1 MIRIV
6 RASDPV
12 SAGAEVG
19 AEALLLSVGTDL
31 EALTSAERSLARQ
44 AGADT
49 LGRLHSLGDLPMGGA
64 VVTPGGELPF
74 PFLIHVVIRSPE
86 EAVSEAG
93 IRRAFLNGLRQASE
107 WGVETLAVPPLGIGA
122 GNLDA
127 EDAARVMVEALQV
140 HRMSSFLPRTLVV
153 LVGGRYEEEVFL
165 QVSRRLVPPDPD
177 QGVGGGK
184 GD

>member
-1 MIRIV
+1 MIRV
-6 RASDPV
+6 LRAGDPV

-19 AEALLLSVGTDL
+19 AEALLLSVGTGL

-44 AGADT
+44 AGAET
-49 LGRLHSLGDLPMGGA
+49 LGRLQSLGDLPMGGA

-86 EAVSEAG
+86 EAVSAAG

-107 WGVETLAVPPLGIGA
+107 WGVETLAAPPLGIGA

-177 QGVGGGK
+177 REVGGGE

>member
-1 MIRIV
+1 MIRVV

-12 SAGAEVG
+12 AAGADVG
-19 AEALLLSVGTDL
+19 ADALLLSVGTDL
-31 EALTSAERSLARQ
+31 EALTSAERGLARQ
-44 AGADT
+44 AGAAI
-49 LGRLHSLGDLPMGGA
+49 LGRLQSLGDLPMGGA

-93 IRRAFLNGLRQASE
+93 IRRAFLNGLRQAGE
-107 WGVETLAVPPLGIGA
+107 WGVETLAAPPLGIGA

-140 HRMSSFLPRTLVV
+140 HRMSSFLPRTLVI

-165 QVSRRLVPPDPD
+165 QVSRRLVPPGPAPE
-177 QGVGGGK
+177 VGGAE
-184 GD
+184 DD